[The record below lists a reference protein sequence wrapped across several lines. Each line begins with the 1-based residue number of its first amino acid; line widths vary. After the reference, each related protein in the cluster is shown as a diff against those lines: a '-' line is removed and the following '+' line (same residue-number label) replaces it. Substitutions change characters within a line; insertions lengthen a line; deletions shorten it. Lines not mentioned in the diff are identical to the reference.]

1 MGFEAAAIDLHL
13 LLPTL
18 LGGYQFVLCSIRER
32 REGEEGERRPPR
44 EPREPRPEGEEG
56 QQQPRYRWNA
66 DYSCQLDAF
75 ELDMLHISDNVSLMC
90 KFSGEVEVK
99 EAEVAAVERDGD
111 AER

>member
-1 MGFEAAAIDLHL
+1 MTDNVGFEAAAIVVAS
-13 LLPTL
+13 TL
-18 LGGYQFVLCSIRER
+18 SSTFWEVINLFSLCSIRER

-75 ELDMLHISDNVSLMC
+75 ELDMLHISDNVQN
-90 KFSGEVEVK
+90 FQ
-99 EAEVAAVERDGD
+99 ERW
-111 AER
+111 R